1 MKLSFH
7 YLLTFKFAFEVILK
21 QKTDAPWCQSTL
33 ATVLPH
39 NSTKCPWLPTRS
51 IYFSHCV
58 CRGGGLAHLE
68 GARLGRLPAV
78 AVIHKSFIFLLG
90 SAGRACFSHGDGRG
104 QERKH
109 NQTRPRI
116 ASSRNMTVTTASSCW
131 PKQAMRPNP
140 KSEGKEMYSTPF
152 MGRSTN
158 HMWVEGEVKNR
169 GHYYNFYNLPHC
181 LFLFSWDF

>member
-1 MKLSFH
+1 MPPGVSQPWPQYCRIIAQNVPGFQQE
-7 YLLTFKFAFEVILK
+7 AFI
-21 QKTDAPWCQSTL
+21 SH
-33 ATVLPH
+33 TV
-39 NSTKCPWLPTRS
+39 SAEA
-51 IYFSHCV
+51 
-58 CRGGGLAHLE
+58 GDLAHLE